1 MLCCVDGCKRKV
13 RKNSTLCA
21 KCDVRLYQEYN
32 NKPSQ
37 WYKMFGPKFL
47 EHLAANNLM
56 IDPDGPLM
64 HLPDVVPIETS
75 PPVQSNGEHDTH
87 REARREGE

>member
-21 KCDVRLYQEYN
+21 KCGTRLHEEY
-32 NKPSQ
+32 KDHPTE

-56 IDPDGPLM
+56 IDPDGPFVRGPRAGL
-64 HLPDVVPIETS
+64 ETS